1 MRYISRMRTTLE
13 IDDDVLAAAR
23 ELAAGRKI
31 TPDKVISDLLR
42 EALTRKIAP
51 ADVPV
56 VDGFP
61 VLLHAGTVITA
72 EFIDKLLQEDI

>member
-1 MRYISRMRTTLE
+1 MRTTLE

-23 ELAAGRKI
+23 ELAAGRKT

-42 EALTRKIAP
+42 KALTSEIAP

-61 VLLHAGTVITA
+61 VLPHAGTVITA
-72 EFIDKLLQEDI
+72 EFIEKLLVEDI